1 MKLIQRSNKNGTMT
15 NKKSWTTFKSFLTN
29 KGNISNDYIEKDGEL
44 INNKKNLLNFPIKTM
59 QI

>member
-1 MKLIQRSNKNGTMT
+1 MT

-29 KGNISNDYIEKDGEL
+29 NGNISNDYIEKDGEL